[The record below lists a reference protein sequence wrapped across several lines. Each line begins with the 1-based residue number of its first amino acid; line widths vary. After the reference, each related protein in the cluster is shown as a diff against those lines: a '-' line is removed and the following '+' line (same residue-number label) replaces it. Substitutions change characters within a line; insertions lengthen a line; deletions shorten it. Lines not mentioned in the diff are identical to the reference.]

1 LPSPIENFVFA
12 SILLLDDQIPSFPG
26 PLFSHFPALMKI
38 LGLDLGSKTIGV
50 AISDDLL
57 LTAQVLTVIRRTVLK
72 KDLEAVFALVEKYG
86 VEEMVVG
93 LPINMDGSKGE
104 SAQRTENF
112 IEILRRSSS
121 LKVIPWDERLSTV
134 AAERI
139 LLEGDL
145 SRKKRRKVIDR
156 LAAAYILQGYLD
168 SRPREK
174 G

>member
-1 LPSPIENFVFA
+1 
-12 SILLLDDQIPSFPG
+12 
-26 PLFSHFPALMKI
+26 MKI

-50 AISDDLL
+50 AICDDLG
-57 LTAQVLTVIRRTVLK
+57 LTAQVLTSIKRTALK
-72 KDLEAVFALVEKYG
+72 KDLEIIRDLVEEYG
-86 VEEMVVG
+86 VQRMVVG
-93 LPINMDGSKGE
+93 LPINMDGTKGE
-104 SAQRTENF
+104 SALRAEAF
-112 IEILRRSSS
+112 IETLSQS
-121 LKVIPWDERLSTV
+121 LVIEIIPWDERLSTV

-174 G
+174 GQIC